1 MPLYLGLMAGI
12 YKAEKDMKPLFT
24 KISQGASGIMI
35 STGLPKLLK
44 ELTETAELA
53 TGIADST
60 TSGMNQS
67 IEVLNKVAVDNFPKM
82 VEQLTEL
89 NSLLSSHVQKIQE
102 GTETELKVALNLDT
116 KEIYE
121 SIYNYKHPSGG
132 TVKFNSGKT

>member
-1 MPLYLGLMAGI
+1 
-12 YKAEKDMKPLFT
+12 
-24 KISQGASGIMI
+24 
-35 STGLPKLLK
+35 LLK